1 MLPSLISA
9 SANSLRPRQAAGFL
23 CIGISTFW
31 LWVKTRPDFPA
42 VYKVGRGVSLVDGA
56 ALLAW
61 RDAQVKVKVKS

>member
-1 MLPSLISA
+1 MSPSPIFSA
-9 SANSLRPRQAAGFL
+9 ANSLRPREAAGFL
-23 CIGISTFW
+23 CIGMSTFW

-61 RDAQVKVKVKS
+61 RDAQAKVKS